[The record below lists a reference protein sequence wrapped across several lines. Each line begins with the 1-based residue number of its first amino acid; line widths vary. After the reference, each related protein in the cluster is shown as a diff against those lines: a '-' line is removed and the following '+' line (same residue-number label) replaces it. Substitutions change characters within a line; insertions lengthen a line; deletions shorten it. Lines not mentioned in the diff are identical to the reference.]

1 MWWTFAHRRRL
12 AAGQQPVHTGT
23 IRDVSPLSAV
33 SISGAAVSPSMG
45 RMNAPATRAL
55 ITVLNLRLGV
65 WLPNP
70 RRVAADSP
78 AWSRKDLV
86 RPSLLFREML
96 GRNRLG
102 AKFLYVS
109 DGGHYENL
117 GLVELLRRGCTQIV
131 CIDAAGDP
139 PGGHHTLG
147 QALALARAELGVEFT
162 DLDMSALTIRDGT
175 PRGATWVTRPYTIG
189 TYRFP
194 RRSPDEPERT
204 GTFVYIH
211 KSVDESAPLD
221 VQAYQGAH
229 TVFPYDGT
237 GDQFYDV
244 EQFEAYRELGAH
256 NAALALEALA
266 SRLPDW
272 RAVRAAPGPAASA
285 NGRDGQRPTH
295 ELEQA

>member
-1 MWWTFAHRRRL
+1 
-12 AAGQQPVHTGT
+12 
-23 IRDVSPLSAV
+23 
-33 SISGAAVSPSMG
+33 
-45 RMNAPATRAL
+45 
-55 ITVLNLRLGV
+55 
-65 WLPNP
+65 LPNNGIEP
-70 RRVAADSP
+70 TNTVAAEAP
-78 AWSRKDLV
+78 PWRRKTLV

-96 GRNRLG
+96 GRNKLG

-147 QALALARAELGVEFT
+147 QAIGLARAELGVEFT
-162 DLDMSALTIRDGT
+162 DLDMSALTIRDDT
-175 PRGATWVTRPYTIG
+175 PKGATWVTLPYTIG

-194 RRSPDEPERT
+194 RRTPDEPEQT
-204 GTFVYIH
+204 GTLVYIH

-221 VQAYQGAH
+221 VQAYQRAH

-256 NAALALEALA
+256 NAALVLDALA
-266 SRLPDW
+266 ARRPDW
-272 RAVRAAPGPAASA
+272 RATAPGTAPAAGS
-285 NGRDGQRPTH
+285 NGQDGHRPAH
-295 ELEQA
+295 EVEPA